1 MDIQNPADYWE
12 NRLKKN
18 YGLDGTGFI
27 GLGINYNRWMYKIRR
42 QVVIREVRSLGV
54 DCSHASILDV
64 GSGTGFYLDIW
75 KELGCKKLS
84 GIDITSTA
92 IENLAHKIPSI
103 RILES
108 RYW

>member
-1 MDIQNPADYWE
+1 
-12 NRLKKN
+12 
-18 YGLDGTGFI
+18 
-27 GLGINYNRWMYKIRR
+27 MYKIRR

-54 DCSHASILDV
+54 DCFYASILV
-64 GSGTGFYLDIW
+64 GSGTGFYLEIW

-92 IENLAHKIPSI
+92 IENLAIKYPI

-108 RYW
+108 